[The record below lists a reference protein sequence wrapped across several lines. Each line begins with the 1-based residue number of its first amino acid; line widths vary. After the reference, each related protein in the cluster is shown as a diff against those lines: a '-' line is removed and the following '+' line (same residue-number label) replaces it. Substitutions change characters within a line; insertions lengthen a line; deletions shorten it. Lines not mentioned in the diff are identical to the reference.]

1 MRQLDAF
8 EPQKGKALKDAGI
21 KSAIDHEHEDWK
33 QEYRLRATTYVT
45 FLDHGTLFTSE
56 QVRAEVLR
64 RQPDPHHPNVWGAM
78 FNGVLKQWI
87 KGGLVVPTG
96 QVIDATNSQAHRR
109 AIRLY
114 RRV

>member
-8 EPQKGKALKDAGI
+8 EPLKGKALKDAGM
-21 KSAIDHEHEDWK
+21 KSAIDHEHDEWK
-33 QEYRLRATTYVT
+33 LGYQILSHYYVLDLRP
-45 FLDHGTLFTSE
+45 GTMFTGE
-56 QVRAEVLR
+56 QVRSQVVKAQGE
-64 RQPDPHHPNVWGAM
+64 PHHPNVWGAM
-78 FNGVLKQWI
+78 FNGAIRRLI
-87 KGGLVVPTG
+87 KSGHVETTG